1 MGVRDIRVVNADGE
15 SLDLSTHAQ
24 DFEDF
29 ILSQVCSEHLSWL
42 WVLLIIVQDRRS
54 HYIVCGLELT

>member
-15 SLDLSTHAQ
+15 SLNLSTHAQ

-29 ILSQVCSEHLSWL
+29 ILSQVCLVTRNHCS
-42 WVLLIIVQDRRS
+42 R
-54 HYIVCGLELT
+54 

>member
-1 MGVRDIRVVNADGE
+1 MHVINADGE

-29 ILSQVCSEHLSWL
+29 ILSQVCSEHLS
-42 WVLLIIVQDRRS
+42 
-54 HYIVCGLELT
+54 

>member
-1 MGVRDIRVVNADGE
+1 MGVRGMHVINADGE

-29 ILSQVCSEHLSWL
+29 ILSQVCSEHLS
-42 WVLLIIVQDRRS
+42 
-54 HYIVCGLELT
+54 

>member
-1 MGVRDIRVVNADGE
+1 MGVREIHVVNADGE

-29 ILSQVCSEHLSWL
+29 ILSQVCQEHLSWL
-42 WVLLIIVQDRRS
+42 LLLEIIYYWKSLYCRLWIAVD
-54 HYIVCGLELT
+54 

>member
-15 SLDLSTHAQ
+15 SLNLSTHAQ

-29 ILSQVCSEHLSWL
+29 ILSQVCSEHLPWYWKSL
-42 WVLLIIVQDRRS
+42 FKIIF
-54 HYIVCGLELT
+54 YY